1 MVTPFLVGKN
11 EGESAMLCSG
21 FPDFY
26 GRGDRGGLPPAGGA
40 ERKLG
45 FTGNKEV
52 DVVFLQKKRRT
63 PVKEFLISLLVHPG
77 SEPAR
82 IKVKLDIHDC
92 FKPYACSGA
101 VSTAFLWKVP
111 L

>member
-1 MVTPFLVGKN
+1 MVAPFLVGKN
-11 EGESAMLCSG
+11 EGEPAMLCSG

-26 GRGDRGGLPPAGGA
+26 VWAARGGLPPAGGA

-63 PVKEFLISLLVHPG
+63 PVKEFLQTVDKVRDQGLGFCH
-77 SEPAR
+77 
-82 IKVKLDIHDC
+82 IKVPKS
-92 FKPYACSGA
+92 K
-101 VSTAFLWKVP
+101 
-111 L
+111 